1 MFHTEFQV
9 FHCPLPVLR
18 KDLRVAS
25 STPHVPCDGEISAH
39 DEEPTLTGESPE
51 DLLRSIEI
59 MLKDVKKN
67 FSSFYP
73 LVVNEEKILKYD
85 KIKFAPLIDKDE
97 ELIIIKDLDDL
108 IKKTDK
114 NETN

>member
-1 MFHTEFQV
+1 MWNYRIIKKGELYGLYEV
-9 FHCPLPVLR
+9 IYN
-18 KDLRVAS
+18 D
-25 STPHVPCDGEISAH
+25 DGEISAH

-73 LVVNEEKILKYD
+73 LVVDEEKILKYD
-85 KIKFAPLIDKDE
+85 KIKFAPLINEDE
-97 ELIIIKDLDDL
+97 ELIMIKDLDDL